1 MRLWCSCQNMITVT
15 QSSWEDQKYYKDLYE
30 GLYGNSSDCYLGHKN
45 SNKDRKRHLTL
56 FPCFI
61 NFVFLEY
68 LTVSVQFQ
76 RVLVLPLFFG
86 HWILQNWRLLASEGL
101 AYQPKEISRKF
112 GPNAPIASGFSRLLT
127 QYSLNLP
134 LTTAFLRQKKKMSY
148 TNSVQTIL

>member
-112 GPNAPIASGFSRLLT
+112 SPNAPIASGFSRILT
-127 QYSLNLP
+127 QYTLKSSSNYCLSSSEV
-134 LTTAFLRQKKKMSY
+134 SY
-148 TNSVQTIL
+148 TNSVQTML